1 MCWLCHCRAVCSV
14 DAVMIYC
21 WFPTHFGRC
30 LSEAKTILISIGCNP
45 WDIQQQMISAGP
57 AGTDLVQALQL
68 TFVDIS
74 DYDRIFEMI
83 GIYHA
88 ALSPEFAKD
97 YTLEMA
103 TEDFQILMAFA
114 LAGMC
119 GAIGPYTEG
128 LKDDLENDLWTLC
141 EFMIPRIGK
150 CNTSLKVLEY
160 VKGIEARV

>member
-1 MCWLCHCRAVCSV
+1 MVFSAFAAVPHSLIAITTNVRVRACVRAHCSTGLAE
-14 DAVMIYC
+14 
-21 WFPTHFGRC
+21 FP
-30 LSEAKTILISIGCNP
+30 IID
-45 WDIQQQMISAGP
+45 WQMISAGP

-68 TFVDIS
+68 TFADIS